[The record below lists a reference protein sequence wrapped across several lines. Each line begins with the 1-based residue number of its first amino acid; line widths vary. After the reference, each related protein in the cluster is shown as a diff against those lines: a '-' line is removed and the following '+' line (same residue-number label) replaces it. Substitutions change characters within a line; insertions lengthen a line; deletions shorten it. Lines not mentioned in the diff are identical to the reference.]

1 MTLSRWMLAGLLV
14 LQAAPAL
21 AAERK
26 TNRSS
31 SSSSSSIKIDNNYT
45 DGKTRLE
52 IVIDKHPK
60 IVRTYDFQV
69 TVTSDSSVVDG
80 RKVVKVVIKKMNGA
94 LVEEISR

>member
-1 MTLSRWMLAGLLV
+1 MTFPRWLLAGLLV

-31 SSSSSSIKIDNNYT
+31 SSSSSIKIDNNYT
-45 DGKTRLE
+45 GGKTRLE

>member
-1 MTLSRWMLAGLLV
+1 MTFPRWLLAGLLV

-26 TNRSS
+26 TNRS

>member
-1 MTLSRWMLAGLLV
+1 MTSSLRLILAGLLV
-14 LQAAPAL
+14 VQAAPAL

-26 TNRSS
+26 TSR
-31 SSSSSSIKIDNNYT
+31 SSSIKIDNNCT
-45 DGKTRLE
+45 NGKTRLE

-69 TVTSDSSVVDG
+69 TVTSDASVVDG
-80 RKVVKVVIKKMNGA
+80 RKVVKVVIKRMNGT